1 MLTIIGSIFLVLGFV
16 VLVVLAV
23 AVFAQKYLNN
33 GNGRVY
39 KSVTQLTKNGG
50 KRK

>member
-1 MLTIIGSIFLVLGFV
+1 MLTIIGSIFLVLAFV
-16 VLVVLAV
+16 VFVLLAV
-23 AVFAQKYLNN
+23 AVVAQKYLNN

-39 KSVTQLTKNGG
+39 KNLTQLTKNGG